1 MRSPSRLRTLNEIV
15 DPLTLP
21 AAMVTA
27 ALGSPVCCTVP
38 LKAAPSSV
46 RSSVHGAPGTSM
58 TCQRPEARPQ
68 LGAPVIGRSALSG
81 VAVVARTGGADV
93 DGAVP
98 GFESRRAVN

>member
-15 DPLTLP
+15 DPLTFP

-46 RSSVHGAPGTSM
+46 RSSVHGAPGTYT
-58 TCQRPEARPQ
+58 TCQQPEARPPI
-68 LGAPVIGRSALSG
+68 GGPVIGRSARSG
-81 VAVVARTGGADV
+81 AVVVARTGGADV
-93 DGAVP
+93 HGAVP